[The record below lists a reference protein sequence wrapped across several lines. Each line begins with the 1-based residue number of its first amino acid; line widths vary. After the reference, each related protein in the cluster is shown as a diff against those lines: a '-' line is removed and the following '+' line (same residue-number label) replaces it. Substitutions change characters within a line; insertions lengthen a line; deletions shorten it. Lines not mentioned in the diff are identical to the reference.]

1 MREISPKTPAAF
13 TLIELLVVVAI
24 ISVLATLAM
33 VNYQSSLART
43 RTSRAHADM
52 RTLTLALESYYVDYN
67 DYPPNP
73 AIPVLDSRVAFD
85 PAPTP
90 TPIPAS
96 IQPRGFNIT
105 PFHVTTPVAYI
116 SSIPRDS
123 FREGLR
129 NVYDIYNSPYD
140 EQRYY
145 YSYYRIISREDWLF
159 SSSRGGV
166 DISLIAVDAA
176 QPSESGDLADMRYLN
191 RGAFQKYGHWVQW
204 GAGPD
209 GILWRA
215 PQDFITPG
223 DPLNALRPP
232 VHPPWGYSFD
242 VPYDPTNG
250 TASFGNIV
258 RTQLGG
264 PRPWA
269 SPTPRRPDRDE
280 PPGFP
285 PGLPNAGP
293 RSPDGE
299 NDRDPRTRRIPS
311 HADPNGKV
319 ADSPEISHDPTDAS
333 RDPRVREFEE
343 LVESKTQAE
352 PYAHRPWWAFLFLLP
367 TWLWLLLL
375 LMLLLLFLAWL
386 AWHLT
391 RRRRLENRLA
401 MTSATLT
408 DSDLL
413 RIKGINGIERLHLAQ
428 SLVTDDGMRYLVG
441 CSALE
446 SLNLWGTAI
455 TNSALLQINSL
466 PNLKELILSETKVT
480 DAGLPYLSSISSLE
494 NLVLTDLPI
503 TDAGLL
509 HLRGMTSLKYLNL
522 RSTRVTAGG
531 LAAFMKARPGCEVAH
546 SLELDPATSGR
557 NA

>member
-33 VNYQSSLART
+33 VNYQGSVARA
-43 RTSRAHADM
+43 RTSRAQADM

-73 AIPVLDSRVAFD
+73 AIPDLEFRAALD

-90 TPIPAS
+90 TPVASS

-105 PFHVTTPVAYI
+105 PFHVTTPIAYI
-116 SSIPRDS
+116 SSIPRDP

-145 YSYYRIISREDWLF
+145 YNYYRIISRDDWFFLA
-159 SSSRGGV
+159 SRGGV

-176 QPSESGDLADMRYLN
+176 QPSEIGDLADMRYLN
-191 RGAFQKYGHWVQW
+191 RGAFQKYGQWVQW

-209 GILWRA
+209 GILWHA
-215 PQDFITPG
+215 AQDFITPG

-264 PRPWA
+264 PRPWTP
-269 SPTPRRPDRDE
+269 PTPRGPDRDE
-280 PPGFP
+280 PPGFR
-285 PGLPNAGP
+285 PNIPNGGP
-293 RSPDGE
+293 RTPDGE

-319 ADSPEISHDPTDAS
+319 ASDPEFSHDPNDAS
-333 RDPRVREFEE
+333 RDARVREFEE
-343 LVESKTQAE
+343 LVESKTKSE
-352 PYAHRPWWAFLFLLP
+352 PYAHRPWWAFLLLLP
-367 TWLWLLLL
+367 SWLWLLLL
-375 LMLLLLFLAWL
+375 LLLLILFLAWL
-386 AWHLT
+386 AWYTSRH
-391 RRRRLENRLA
+391 RRLENRIA
-401 MTSATLT
+401 MSSATFS
-408 DSDLL
+408 DSDFL
-413 RIKGINGIERLHLAQ
+413 RFKGIKGVKSLQLAH
-428 SLVTDDGMRYLVG
+428 SLVTDEGIKHISR
-441 CSALE
+441 CAILE
-446 SLNLWGTAI
+446 SLNLWGTTI
-455 TNSALLQINSL
+455 GNPSLEQIKSL
-466 PNLKELILSETKVT
+466 PCLKELVLSETNVT
-480 DAGLPYLSSISSLE
+480 DAGLPHLAAMMSLE
-494 NLVLTDLPI
+494 NLVLTGLPI

-509 HLRGMTSLKYLNL
+509 HLRGMAGLKYLNL
-522 RSTRVTAGG
+522 RSTLVTAGG

-546 SLELDPATSGR
+546 SLELPPDTSGR